1 MKKGTLILVM
11 AFFSAVLMAQPQAPN
26 RIDSQGKKQGE
37 WRKYKDGVLLY
48 EGRFKDDVPIGEF
61 KYYHPNGSLKS
72 ISVFIQGVHEVKT
85 TIFHPNG
92 QKASEGRF
100 LDQLKDGEWHYWTDK
115 GLLISIES
123 YAKGK
128 KNGVWKTFSAQTGIL
143 LEEINYKNEL
153 LDGLVQTFYTDG
165 KPCTVDHFIMGKRYG
180 EVISYFID
188 GRVSIKGNYKDN
200 LKTGEWEYYDQS
212 GRLRKVVLYD
222 RSQEK
227 NTYLYFYNRSQ
238 QIKLNQEAIAYFI
251 FDGNKTVIYTRKGE
265 PITITDDAETVK
277 SWADFFNFI
286 PVSPKIH
293 AAHQAVKRYVEVDSE
308 TIEVFLEPKLP
319 YPVYSRGDE
328 AAMVKMLFPR
338 ELPKLE

>member
-1 MKKGTLILVM
+1 MKKGNLILVM

-37 WRKYKDGVLLY
+37 WRKFKDGVLLY

-72 ISVFIQGVHEVKT
+72 ISVFIQGAHEVKT

-100 LDQLKDGEWHYWTDK
+100 LDQLKDGEWNYWNEN
-115 GLLISIES
+115 GGLISVEN

-128 KNGVWKTFSAQTGIL
+128 KNGVWKVFSAQTGIL
-143 LEEINYKNEL
+143 LEELNYKNEL
-153 LDGLVQTFYTDG
+153 LDGVSKTFYTDG

-180 EVISYFID
+180 EAISYFID
-188 GRVSIKGNYKDN
+188 GVVSIKGEYKDN
-200 LKTGEWEYYDQS
+200 LRIGEWEYYDQG
-212 GRLRKVVLYD
+212 GRLRKIVHYD
-222 RSQEK
+222 RSHEIS
-227 NTYLYFYNRSQ
+227 TYLFFYNRSQ
-238 QIKLNQEAIAYFI
+238 QIKLNQEAIAYFL
-251 FDGNKTVIYTRKGE
+251 FQGNKTVIYTVKGE
-265 PITITDDAETVK
+265 IMTITDDAEIVTY
-277 SWADFFNFI
+277 WADFFNFV

-293 AAHQAVKRYVEVDSE
+293 AAHQAVKSYVTVDEE
-308 TIEVFLEPKLP
+308 TIEVFLQPQLP
-319 YPVYSRGDE
+319 YPVYSKGDKAE
-328 AAMVKMLFPR
+328 MVKMLFPR